1 MTDLPARS
9 VRTPLRPA
17 DSCSLLNAEPLP
29 GTAATEKLWVALEH
43 PGGWGKDVLDGS
55 VFGDELST
63 ALSQKIKDAGARL
76 LLIRKPGREG
86 QIATD
91 APRKVFIAQAE
102 LNILYEM
109 TVEKPEDLLGLPL
122 SQPELIPGIKVKN
135 NPIALVCAHSKRD
148 RCCAIA
154 GRPIAGELVAEHPGD
169 AWECSHTGGHRFAP
183 VSIMLPSGY
192 TYGRLTADSARAA
205 FGAMR
210 EGEGPALD
218 GLRGRSTYEAPEQ
231 AAEIAVRE
239 LLAEGGEFPL
249 VSHLNVSRETQTSE
263 SGFSAKTT
271 PASDENLQDA
281 PLTHSRLTHLDGRT
295 WAVSTRVQK
304 LPEVYA
310 SCGKAPK
317 AGKSVEV
324 LEVRP
329 V

>member
-9 VRTPLRPA
+9 IRTPLRPA
-17 DSCSLLNAEPLP
+17 DSCSLLNAEPLA
-29 GTAATEKLWVALEH
+29 GTASTEKLWVALEH

-55 VFGDELST
+55 VFGDELSA
-63 ALSQKIKDAGARL
+63 ALSEKMKDAGARF

-91 APRKVFIAQAE
+91 TPRKVFIAQAE
-102 LNILYEM
+102 LNLLYEM
-109 TVEKPEDLLGLPL
+109 TVEKPEDLLEL
-122 SQPELIPGIKVKN
+122 SLNQPEFIPGIIVKN
-135 NPIALVCAHSKRD
+135 NPLALVCAHSKRD
-148 RCCAIA
+148 RCCAIV
-154 GRPIAGELVAEHPGD
+154 GRPIAGELAAEHPGD

-192 TYGRLTADSARAA
+192 TYGRLTADNARAA

-210 EGEGPALD
+210 EGEAPALD
-218 GLRGRSTYEAPEQ
+218 GLRGRSMYAAPEQ

-249 VSHLNVSRETQTSE
+249 VSHLNVSRETQTATGS
-263 SGFSAKTT
+263 FSA
-271 PASDENLQDA
+271 NLGSQIDQSTQDA
-281 PLTHSRLTHLDGRT
+281 TLTYSRVTHLDGRR
-295 WAVSTRVQK
+295 WLVSTRVQK

-324 LEVRP
+324 LEARP
-329 V
+329 I